1 MRDHV
6 VRQWRWLALGCVLG
20 GVCGASAES
29 IGPDVIVGDLYD
41 LTYWGNSGGIY
52 AYSVGTK
59 SCNIGDTPLL
69 WQNNTNQRPVIA
81 QNMYRL
87 KDGRFEQIGQ
97 SWCKWSFTSL
107 NQSFCGP
114 CQHPGTS
121 ALLGVGCS
129 DPYSANL
136 NGSQSRLGPKS
147 VVNPFTGD
155 FPSNHTT
162 PGTTTIAG
170 RLQVHVADIQAA
182 QNAGATYYVEGQ
194 YVTPDDA
201 AAGNLYNNASYRQV
215 WLTGSLGLTFSNPQG
230 GSSATVRE
238 KPAILAW
245 QAADPAVGVALVD
258 VPGDGQIYVAH
269 KATNLG
275 GGQWRYEIAIF
286 NLNSDRAIGAVEVKL
301 PDWATVGAV
310 GFHDVD
316 YHSGEPY
323 ANTDW
328 ISGIREKGVF
338 WTTEAYTENANAN
351 ALRWGTLYNFRFDSD
366 AAPTFVTEA
375 VLTLFKPGTPATITA
390 VFDNGAYR
398 LGDMNCDG
406 ALNFKDINPFVQA
419 LGDPGGWQAAHPGC
433 PLENLD
439 IDGNGSVDFKDIN
452 PFVSLL
458 AAQER

>member
-1 MRDHV
+1 MRDRV
-6 VRQWRWLALGCVLG
+6 LNQGRGLVLG
-20 GVCGASAES
+20 LVLCGAGSAFAQA

-107 NQSFCGP
+107 NQSGLCGT

-147 VVNPFTGD
+147 VVNAFTGD
-155 FPSNHTT
+155 FPSSHTT
-162 PGTTTIAG
+162 PGTATING
-170 RLQVHVADIQAA
+170 RLQVHVEDIQAA
-182 QNAGATYYVEGQ
+182 QNPGATYYVEGQ

-201 AAGNLYNNASYRQV
+201 SAGNLYNNASYRQV
-215 WLTGSLGLTFSNPQG
+215 WFTGSLNLTFSNPQG

-238 KPAILAW
+238 RPAILAW
-245 QAADPAVGVALVD
+245 QAADPTVGIAVAD
-258 VPGDGQIYVAH
+258 VPGDGEIYIGT

-275 GGQWRYEIAIF
+275 GGQWHYEIAVF
-286 NLNSDRAIGAVEVKL
+286 NLNSDRAIGGLEVKL
-301 PDWATVGAV
+301 PDWATVSTI

-323 ANTDW
+323 SNTDW
-328 ISGIREKGVF
+328 TSSIREKGVS
-338 WTTEAYTENANAN
+338 WTTDGYTENANAN
-351 ALRWGTLYNFRFDSD
+351 ALRWGTLYNFRFDTN

-375 VLTLFKPGTPATITA
+375 ALTLFKPGTPTTIT
-390 VFDNGAYR
+390 VPFSNGAYR

-406 ALNFKDINPFVQA
+406 ALNFKDINPFVQG
-419 LGDPGGWQAAHPGC
+419 LGDPAAWLAAHPGC
-433 PLENLD
+433 PIENLD
-439 IDGNGSVDFKDIN
+439 LDGNGIVNFKDIN
-452 PFVSLL
+452 PFVGLL
-458 AAQER
+458 AAQ